1 MYINYVEKKE
11 KFCEELSLFLDSD
24 KDGVFYIGHAS
35 ILVRLNKKKF
45 IFDAIKNTN
54 FYNNSW
60 LFFPSQIN
68 DKRIFEVDGV
78 FVSHIHGDHYD
89 PNLLKKLQNKN
100 IPIYILDGRPNF
112 NKDLNNK
119 KIKFKKI
126 PVNQKYFI
134 DKNIWVHGC
143 LHEYNDI
150 DSSLIISNNNLS
162 VYHGNDNFIT
172 EKTLIPLKKK
182 VGNIDVACIPFAF
195 IHFYPY
201 LLKSLNNNEN
211 KREAKR
217 LESLFMNY
225 GIKQAKILKPKIIIP
240 FGSNLFHLDN
250 PRCAMNKGVATP
262 VDFVNYAKKFHKTF
276 KNNYKTMLSG
286 SFCVKNNKKLDCY
299 FENISRS
306 RFNSELEKF
315 TFKKIK
321 IINHKKVKKFINI
334 NKVNLNSIKKK
345 ISKNKDKIDHKI
357 LISNESQKDKKICID
372 IKTDNVFLYKEK
384 SFPFNCHY
392 FSVQDSEFHQWIR
405 NKITF
410 EEVLGTRRFTYERY
424 PNNYNVKIN
433 SIYTNFL

>member
-1 MYINYVEKKE
+1 MYINYFEKKE
-11 KFCEELSLFLDSD
+11 KFCKDLSLFLDSN

-45 IFDAIKNTN
+45 IFDVIKNTN

-68 DKRIFEVDGV
+68 DKRIFDVDGV

-89 PNLLKKLQNKN
+89 SKLLKQLQNKN
-100 IPIYILDGRPNF
+100 IPIYILGGRPNF
-112 NKDLNNK
+112 DKDLKNK
-119 KIKFKKI
+119 KIRFKKI
-126 PVNQKYFI
+126 PVNQKYYI
-134 DKNIWVHGC
+134 DKNIWVLGC

-172 EKTLIPLKKK
+172 EKTLVPFKKK
-182 VGNIDVACIPFAF
+182 IGKIDVACIPFAF

-201 LLKSLNNNEN
+201 LLKSLDIH
-211 KREAKR
+211 KKKKEAKR
-217 LESLFMNY
+217 LERLFMNY
-225 GIKQAKILKPKIIIP
+225 GIKQAKILKPKLIIP

-250 PRCAMNKGVATP
+250 PKSPMNKGVATP
-262 VDFVNYAKKFHKTF
+262 VDFVTYAKKFHKSF

-286 SFCVKNNKKLDCY
+286 SYCLKNNDKLEY
-299 FENISRS
+299 FFENVSKIK
-306 RFNSELEKF
+306 FNKELENF

-321 IINHKKVKKFINI
+321 IINHKKIKKTVRI
-334 NKVNLNSIKKK
+334 NKKNLNLIKSK
-345 ISKNKDKIDHKI
+345 ISKNKDKVDHKI
-357 LISNESQKDKKICID
+357 LISNESQKDQKIYID
-372 IKTDNVFLYKEK
+372 IKNDKVSVYKKKEL
-384 SFPFNCHY
+384 PFNCHY
-392 FSVQDSEFHQWIR
+392 FLVQDNEFYQWIK

-410 EEVLGTRRFTYERY
+410 EEVLGTRRFIYERY

>member
-1 MYINYVEKKE
+1 MYINYFEKKE
-11 KFCEELSLFLDSD
+11 KFSKDLSLFLDSD

-45 IFDAIKNTN
+45 IFDVIKNIN

-68 DKRIFEVDGV
+68 DKRIFDVDGV

-89 PNLLKKLQNKN
+89 PNLLKKIQGKD
-100 IPIYILDGRPNF
+100 IPIYILNGRPSF
-112 NKDLNNK
+112 NKDLKNK
-119 KIKFKKI
+119 KINFNKI
-126 PVNQKYFI
+126 PVNQKYYI
-134 DKNIWVHGC
+134 DKDIWVHGC

-150 DSSLIISNNNLS
+150 DSSLIISNDNLS

-172 EKTLIPLKKK
+172 DKTLVPFKKK
-182 VGNIDVACIPFAF
+182 IGKVDVACIPFAF

-201 LLKSLNNNEN
+201 LLKSLSNNEN
-211 KREAKR
+211 KKEAKR
-217 LESLFMNY
+217 LENLFMNY
-225 GIKQAKILKPKIIIP
+225 GIQQAKILKPEIIIP

-250 PRCAMNKGVATP
+250 PKCAMNKGVATP
-262 VDFVNYAKKFHKTF
+262 VDFVNHAKKFHKTS

-286 SFCVKNNKKLDCY
+286 SYCLKDNKRLVCY
-299 FENISRS
+299 FENISARK
-306 RFNSELEKF
+306 FNSELEKF

-321 IINHKKVKKFINI
+321 LINHKKIQKKIRIEKKHLNI
-334 NKVNLNSIKKK
+334 IKKK
-345 ISKNKDKIDHKI
+345 ILKNTNKLSHKI
-357 LISNESQKDKKICID
+357 LISNESQKDNKICID
-372 IKTDNVFLYKEK
+372 IKNDNVSIYKK
-384 SFPFNCHY
+384 NKLPFNCHY
-392 FSVQDSEFHQWIR
+392 FTVQDNEFSQWIKK
-405 NKITF
+405 KITF